1 MSKEYAKV
9 EYIDVSTNLRHW
21 NTLRFAELTIFIA
34 ITGAMMNI
42 AFGKSTPLT
51 MEFNLLIK
59 IAGFIV
65 SLLFWILQER
75 TMTWWYTFVLRAAE
89 LEEVLEFEQYRKRP
103 QGHKITGRVAMR
115 LFFFLIMIFW
125 IVSIFI

>member
-65 SLLFWILQER
+65 SLLFWIL
-75 TMTWWYTFVLRAAE
+75 
-89 LEEVLEFEQYRKRP
+89 
-103 QGHKITGRVAMR
+103 
-115 LFFFLIMIFW
+115 
-125 IVSIFI
+125 